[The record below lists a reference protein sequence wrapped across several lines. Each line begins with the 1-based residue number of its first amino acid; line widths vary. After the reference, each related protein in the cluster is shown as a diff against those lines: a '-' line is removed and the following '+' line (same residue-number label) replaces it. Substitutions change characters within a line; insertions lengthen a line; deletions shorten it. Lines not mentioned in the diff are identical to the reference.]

1 MAKTSDR
8 VWHRIKRKGRGWVFV
23 PKDFLDLGSRGSVDQ
38 TLARLVV
45 AGKIRRQ
52 ARGLYDY
59 PKRHSRFGDLSPS
72 LDSMAQAHARSTGSK
87 VQVAGAHA
95 ANMLGLS
102 SQVPAKAVYI
112 TDGPSRKVAVG
123 NQMITFK
130 HAAPR
135 SLSGAGTTAGSV
147 YQALRFLGRDG
158 VMHDTIQN
166 LGSTLSPHDKAQLLR
181 MQPDMPAWMR
191 PAVDRIAEDAS
202 AGGS

>member
-1 MAKTSDR
+1 MAKTTDR
-8 VWHRIKRKGRGWVFV
+8 VWNRIKRRGRGWVFV
-23 PKDFLDLGSRGSVDQ
+23 PKDFLDLGSRGAVDQ
-38 TLARLVV
+38 TLTRLVE
-45 AGKIRRQ
+45 AGRIRRLV
-52 ARGLYDY
+52 RGLYDY
-59 PKRHSRFGDLSPS
+59 PKQHSRYGDLSPS
-72 LDSMAQAHARSTGSK
+72 LESMAQALARSTGSK

-135 SLSGAGTTAGSV
+135 SLSGLGTTAGSV

-158 VMHDTIQN
+158 VMNDTIQSLRN
-166 LGSTLSPHDKAQLLR
+166 TLSPHDKARLLQL
-181 MQPDMPAWMR
+181 QPEMPAWMR
-191 PAVDRIAEDAS
+191 PAVNRIAKDAR
-202 AGGS
+202 AGGG